1 MPAWLISAMNL
12 LGVGAQ
18 QLALTGSA
26 VGGIVRRSRR
36 RRALTSSD
44 KADISFMAAV
54 LGQPAA
60 KQFAL
65 ILASRPR

>member
-18 QLALTGSA
+18 QLALTGTA
-26 VGGIVRRSRR
+26 IAGVGRRSRR
-36 RRALTSSD
+36 RRALTASD
-44 KADISFMAAV
+44 KSDISFMAAV

-65 ILASRPR
+65 ILAARPR